1 MIMTC
6 DELKRIP
13 LISILQYL
21 QIPCSKLNSREAWLK
36 NPFNGGKEK
45 TPSTKIDIRRNIWY
59 SHSEGYGGNNI
70 DFLLKFLETDNLSI
84 VLDWADERKN
94 ILSFHQQTVLDK
106 TPIIQDENDRSYT
119 ILAIKP
125 LKNKALTDYLTNV
138 RKIDLEI
145 ATIYCQEIYYRTAK
159 GQTFFAVC
167 FKNDSGGFELRNSY
181 DKRSLLTKDITT
193 INNGNKDVVLLEGF
207 TDWLSYMTLK
217 KNASKPYL
225 DTNYCILNTTANL
238 QKSYPF
244 LERHNGIT
252 CYLDT
257 DNSGLKSYH
266 TLRSHFKKTQNVKNG
281 MEELQKRYNEIKD
294 VNDYLIFKSSKEQ
307 TYNIQSGRKL
317 SNR

>member
-1 MIMTC
+1 MTC
-6 DELKRIP
+6 DELKLIP

-21 QIPCSKLNSREAWLK
+21 QIPCSKLNNHEAWLK
-36 NPFNGGKEK
+36 NPFNGGNEK

-106 TPIIQDENDRSYT
+106 SPIIQDENDRTYT

-159 GQTFFAVC
+159 GQTIFFAVC

-193 INNGNKDVVLLEGF
+193 IDNGNKDVVLFEGF

-217 KNASKPYL
+217 KNAGKPYL
-225 DTNYCILNTTANL
+225 DANYCILNTIAHL
-238 QKSYPF
+238 QKSFPF
-244 LERHNGIT
+244 LQRGTIIT
-252 CYLDT
+252 SYIDA
-257 DNSGLKSYH
+257 DKSGVKAYNYLKS
-266 TLRSHFKKTQNVKNG
+266 HFENTHVLKNG
-281 MEELQKRYNEIKD
+281 MEKLQIKNCKIKD
-294 VNDYLIFKSSKEQ
+294 VNDYLIHTLSRDENNKIQ
-307 TYNIQSGRKL
+307 TGRKL

>member
-36 NPFNGGKEK
+36 NPFNGGNEK

-59 SHSEGYGGNNI
+59 SHSEGYGGNNV
-70 DFLLKFLETDNLSI
+70 DFLMKFFNTDNLSTI
-84 VLDWADERKN
+84 LDWADERKN

-106 TPIIQDENDRSYT
+106 TPISQDQNDRTYT

-138 RKIDLEI
+138 RKIDLGI
-145 ATIYCQEIYYRTAK
+145 ATNYCQEIYYRTAK
-159 GQTFFAVC
+159 GQIFFAVC

-193 INNGNKDVVLLEGF
+193 IDNGNKDVVLLEGF

-217 KNASKPYL
+217 KNAGKPYL
-225 DTNYCILNTTANL
+225 DSNYCILNTTANL
-238 QKSYPF
+238 QKSFTF
-244 LERHNGIT
+244 LQRHNIIT
-252 CYLDT
+252 NYMDA
-257 DNSGLKSYH
+257 DMSGLNAYNF
-266 TLRSHFKKTQNVKNG
+266 LRSHFENTHVLKNG
-281 MEELQKRYNEIKD
+281 MEKLQIKNCEIKD